1 MTWFAFPKAPVTFVP
16 FYMSSAISLLWL
28 SYLSSIYFH
37 IGLFD
42 FLLEIWS
49 NSLYTIMTNPFFVLQ
64 VLQDRFVGNYLELYV
79 WFNNI
84 IYYCTILILSF
95 LNMAIMLRD
104 SMENSMVCF
113 SYRSPSINLFLNN
126 LNKLS
131 LRLMNVCC
139 TT

>member
-42 FLLEIWS
+42 FLLEIWN
-49 NSLYTIMTNPFFVLQ
+49 NSLYTIMTDPFFFCYKCCWIDLWEI
-64 VLQDRFVGNYLELYV
+64 ELYV

-139 TT
+139 MT